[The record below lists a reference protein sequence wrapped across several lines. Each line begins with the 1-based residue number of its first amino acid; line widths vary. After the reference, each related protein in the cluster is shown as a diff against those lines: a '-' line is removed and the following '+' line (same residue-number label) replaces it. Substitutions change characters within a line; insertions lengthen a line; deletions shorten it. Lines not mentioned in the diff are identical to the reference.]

1 MLSWEDA
8 TNNAAQSCFVK
19 TRILND
25 GQLRADDDLNV
36 PFIELRIAL
45 LNSWKNWVLK
55 NFPLLFPLREKFPY
69 SELFWSVF
77 SLIWTEY
84 REILRIDIDMVGKGD
99 DKGIESGGED
109 ESTNASQPAFTCPK
123 LTIETLE
130 QGVKYDQS

>member
-84 REILRIDIDMVGKGD
+84 GEILRIDIDMVGKAMI
-99 DKGIESGGED
+99 KEL
-109 ESTNASQPAFTCPK
+109 K
-123 LTIETLE
+123 VV
-130 QGVKYDQS
+130 VKMKVRTHPSRHSAVQS

>member
-25 GQLRADDDLNV
+25 GQLRADDDLNA

-55 NFPLLFPLREKFPY
+55 NGPE
-69 SELFWSVF
+69 ELFWSVF

-84 REILRIDIDMVGKGD
+84 GEILRIDID
-99 DKGIESGGED
+99 ESGGED